1 MLPFLMKEFPGG
13 GNTVQEQFFGW
24 RLSSAR
30 MVIECVFG
38 RLKVRLGALKRRM
51 DINSADLPCVIYAR
65 FVLHNVCEL
74 QNEKVTEDDM
84 ARAIAYD
91 REFQAQMLGNRY
103 SLGNCEEASGK
114 EVRNISITTKENVNV
129 YIRHIFEC
137 FFTTQALHCMILF
150 WK

>member
-1 MLPFLMKEFPGG
+1 MKEFPGG

-30 MVIECVFG
+30 MVIECAFG

-51 DINSADLPCVIYAR
+51 DINSADLPYVIYAR
-65 FVLHNVCEL
+65 FVLHNFCEL

-103 SLGNCEEASGK
+103 IPLEI
-114 EVRNISITTKENVNV
+114 VRKLVE
-129 YIRHIFEC
+129 
-137 FFTTQALHCMILF
+137 
-150 WK
+150 KK